1 MMGAGFEIDGG
12 PDEVVVREVADLRQ
26 KLEHCREIDV
36 AKEVAGGAF

>member
-1 MMGAGFEIDGG
+1 MEAGFEVDGG
-12 PDEVVVREVADLRQ
+12 PDLIVVREVANLRQ